1 MHTIETMLR
10 AELESLRDKRKAP
23 RNTWIV
29 YDYLL
34 REGRYYPGRKLPAR
48 YKLGGPRCCFA
59 NAKRLVRRSK
69 DLIYAE
75 GFALYLPRAEFGSLA
90 MFHHAWAVTPE
101 GEVLDPTLAESDAPR
116 VSSADRYEYFGILY
130 PDRSKLT
137 DALLHRSAR

>member
-1 MHTIETMLR
+1 MQAIETMLR

-34 REGRYYPGRKLPAR
+34 REGRFYPGRKLPAR
-48 YKLGGPRCCFA
+48 YKLGGPRYCFA

-69 DLIYAE
+69 DLVYAE
-75 GFALYLPRAEFGSLA
+75 GFALYLSYPDL
-90 MFHHAWAVTPE
+90 FHHAWAVSPE
-101 GEVLDPTLAESDAPR
+101 GEVLDPTLAD
-116 VSSADRYEYFGILY
+116 ADRYEYFGILY

-137 DALLHRSAR
+137 DALLYRSAR